1 AYQALNGRV
10 NQGDKVLIHAGSGGV
25 GHFAVQIAKQMGAYV
40 YSTSSVRNKDFVMSL
55 GADEHIDYREQD
67 FEKVLH
73 DIDLAFD
80 TVSPENAEKSLQV
93 LRSGGQ
99 LVSIT
104 IREPSDNMQKTA
116 FESNLKI
123 TPLLVQSNG
132 EDASKIS
139 KMLANNSIKP
149 HVSQIF
155 EFKDLALAHTAVETG
170 RTVGKVIVTV

>member
-1 AYQALNGRV
+1 MTAYQALNGRV

-104 IREPSDNMQKTA
+104 IREPSDNMQKLRL
-116 FESNLKI
+116 N
-123 TPLLVQSNG
+123 
-132 EDASKIS
+132 
-139 KMLANNSIKP
+139 
-149 HVSQIF
+149 QI
-155 EFKDLALAHTAVETG
+155 
-170 RTVGKVIVTV
+170 